1 MSAQPSN
8 LKELSRMNP
17 ETMPLEEIALLVA
30 RERYPELCLQSYRNR
45 LDEFGRNARHR
56 IGGVVGG
63 RAIAKGLSHYLF
75 HEEGFRPNR
84 HDYYDPSNSYFND
97 VLDQRTGIPI
107 SLSVLYVA
115 VAKRLQLPVAGV
127 AFPGHF
133 LVQYHEPGDTFYID
147 TFNYGSLL
155 SAESCQQRLRE
166 QYGES
171 LPYRSEFLEPA
182 THREILIRML
192 TNLKMCYMLRKK
204 FDVILT
210 ILNQILLFTA
220 EGADEL
226 KERGLI
232 YFHLEC
238 FNAALNDL
246 ESYLAY
252 QPHTSDRKILQKFV
266 LDLKDRV
273 THIQ

>member
-1 MSAQPSN
+1 MPTQPTN
-8 LKELSRMNP
+8 LKELSRISP
-17 ETMPLEEIALLVA
+17 ETVPIEEIALLVA
-30 RERYPELCLQSYRNR
+30 KERYPDLCLQSYRNR
-45 LDEFGRNARHR
+45 LDEFVRNARHR

-75 HEEGFRPNR
+75 HEEGFRANH
-84 HDYYDPSNSYFND
+84 HDYYNPSNSYFND

-107 SLSVLYVA
+107 SLSILYVA
-115 VAKRLQLPVAGV
+115 VGRRLQLPVAGV

-133 LVQYHEPGDTFYID
+133 LVQYREPGDTFYID
-147 TFNYGSLL
+147 TFNFGAQLNT
-155 SAESCQQRLRE
+155 AACRQRLK
-166 QYGES
+166 QQFGEAVA
-171 LPYRSEFLEPA
+171 YRKEFLEPA
-182 THREILIRML
+182 TNREILIRML

-204 FDVILT
+204 FDVVLT

-232 YFHLEC
+232 YLHMEC
-238 FNAALNDL
+238 FNAALQDL
-246 ESYLAY
+246 ESYLA
-252 QPHTSDRKILQKFV
+252 QRPNTSDRKILKKFV

-273 THIQ
+273 AHIQ